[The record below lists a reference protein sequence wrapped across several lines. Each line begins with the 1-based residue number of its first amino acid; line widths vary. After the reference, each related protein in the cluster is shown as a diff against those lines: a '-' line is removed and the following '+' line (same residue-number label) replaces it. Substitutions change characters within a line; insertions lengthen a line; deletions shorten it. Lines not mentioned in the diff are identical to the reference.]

1 MDFFRSS
8 VERLLSNKNTGGL
21 CRELK
26 VPEEQAERIYS
37 EHHCNFPITEVPKTP
52 NTTEDVRSK
61 TNEANNRKCR

>member
-37 EHHCNFPITEVPKTP
+37 EYHCNFPITP
-52 NTTEDVRSK
+52 NTTEDDRSK
-61 TNEANNRKCR
+61 TNEADNRKCR